1 MERLKA
7 LEKRPV
13 EDAVYLAA
21 AVKAW
26 VVSRD
31 ERECG
36 LRQVLN
42 LGHTVG
48 HALEAVTGFQ
58 VSHGEAVA
66 VGMAAAGKIA
76 NRMKLFSGRDLAR
89 LTRVIAQAGMPLALP
104 DVDLAAIMEA
114 MKHDKKVV
122 RGKLRFVLPVR
133 IGQVNVVEVEPG
145 LIAEVLSEG

>member
-1 MERLKA
+1 
-7 LEKRPV
+7 
-13 EDAVYLAA
+13 
-21 AVKAW
+21 
-26 VVSRD
+26 VSRD

-145 LIAEVLSEG
+145 LIAEVLSGG